1 VVRVRFAPSPTGFL
15 HVGSARTA
23 LFNWLFAR
31 HEKGEFLVRVE
42 DTDQARSSSEF
53 LEEILASLKWLGLD
67 WDGEL
72 VHQSKRIDRYRE
84 LAEKL
89 VQEGVAK
96 LDGKAIIFPVTP
108 GEKIQ
113 FDDLVH
119 GKVEFN
125 TLEIKD
131 QVLMKSDGTPTYNFA
146 CVVDDAQMQMT
157 HIIRGDDHI
166 SNTPKQILLYR
177 ALKFDLPKFVHI
189 PLILGTDRSR
199 LSKRHGATSIQE
211 YRKLGF
217 LPEGVVNFLALLG
230 WSPGQDREM
239 MSMEGLVKEFNLARV
254 GKTGAVFDI
263 AKFSWMNSQYMKKAS
278 LEVLL
283 PLVQQNL
290 TERGWWSD
298 KLDPTWVGQVIELY
312 KSRADTVDDLCRQTQ
327 GLFSDQIP
335 FDEEAVEARLKQ
347 PNVAQFL
354 KMYADKLEKLEK
366 WELEGIETACRA
378 LADELKIKAA
388 ELIHPSRIAV
398 TGRSVGP
405 SLFHVLEVA
414 GRERVIPRLRQAA
427 DTLCS
432 V

>member
-1 VVRVRFAPSPTGFL
+1 
-15 HVGSARTA
+15 
-23 LFNWLFAR
+23 
-31 HEKGEFLVRVE
+31 
-42 DTDQARSSSEF
+42 
-53 LEEILASLKWLGLD
+53 
-67 WDGEL
+67 
-72 VHQSKRIDRYRE
+72 
-84 LAEKL
+84 
-89 VQEGVAK
+89 
-96 LDGKAIIFPVTP
+96 
-108 GEKIQ
+108 
-113 FDDLVH
+113 
-119 GKVEFN
+119 
-125 TLEIKD
+125 
-131 QVLMKSDGTPTYNFA
+131 
-146 CVVDDAQMQMT
+146 MT

-239 MSMEGLVKEFNLARV
+239 MSMEGLVKEFDLARV

-298 KLDPTWVGQVIELY
+298 KLDPTWVSEVIELY